1 MPRPQVLELGDL
13 DVLGTKFSEAGE
25 ATGRAVSEVPGA
37 GTEKPEPQE
46 HPMSHFRGL
55 GLS

>member
-25 ATGRAVSEVPGA
+25 ATGGAASEVPGA

-46 HPMSHFRGL
+46 HPMSRFRGL

>member
-1 MPRPQVLELGDL
+1 MLELGDL